1 MKGFKYII
9 SLLLFCMIAVCVGE
23 FYQVH
28 ISSEASFTN
37 FFILAPISAED
48 RQSCYRDLLQTADE
62 NNVCICFSDMENDAN
77 FAKTDITIYAS
88 DMRISEYMNE
98 VYGIREGTSKSI
110 FLSQGRVQFKNLRQ
124 EENFQTLSAFI
135 GRTMNFGIIGTPE
148 DTQSFLRAVEN
159 RYRLERSAAG
169 NPDWNFYTSLTFY
182 VQLVLWLIA
191 YAILFTVSLYDVKL
205 MQKEWAVRCSLG
217 ERKGVLFLKKSVFD
231 SLFFIV
237 SFFAVFLI
245 ASRFT
250 ESLFFF
256 PLSVLFFIGFLLI
269 NTLSVALI
277 FTVDIKKAFGG
288 NVASKSVLSASY
300 MLKILTSI
308 LLVIILGV
316 GIGQFSKLLTLK
328 QQDKVLQNYKDY
340 FFIDGMSYEDTIDM
354 RDTRT
359 AMLYKLQKEYFS
371 QSALQSTYIG
381 DCQLHDGKVHQ
392 GVVCSKN
399 AEAYLREIIPEL
411 QEKPLGE
418 KMYVLTPQY
427 AGCENDYPNLR
438 EWAQPNLNG
447 DKGYV
452 FCHDYDVEFIPYTQ
466 DVSMVVFDSNEA
478 SRTLTLKNPVIFFSG
493 LEESNLHIADIIG
506 TAERKAEGIGV
517 SAHWTGGLAPT
528 PYAGNL
534 MLRISSEDL
543 SAFAAENHFNYTLLN
558 VYENYQQSVKRAEK
572 ICLMT
577 GLLAIVFFVMEA
589 ILIQTVVRL
598 EYSIRAKEL
607 AVKKILGYSI
617 LEKNKKIL
625 LTTLLVIAVGFLG
638 AVAACIALHITV
650 AIVFLLL
657 GGLLLSLLEV
667 CVVVHN
673 IVRTEKTE
681 VVKIL
686 KGDSL

>member
-1 MKGFKYII
+1 MKCFKYII

-28 ISSEASFTN
+28 ISSEAYFTN
-37 FFILAPISAED
+37 FFTLAPISAED
-48 RQSCYRDLLQTADE
+48 RQSCYRDLLQTAEE

-77 FAKTDITIYAS
+77 FAKTDITLYTS

-110 FLSQGRVQFKNLRQ
+110 FLSQGHVQFKDLRQ
-124 EENFQTLSAFI
+124 EENFQALSAFI
-135 GRTMNFGIIGTPE
+135 GRTMYFGMIGAPE
-148 DTQSFLRAVEN
+148 DTQSFLREVES
-159 RYRLERSAAG
+159 RYRLERCAAG

-182 VQLVLWLIA
+182 IQLALWLIA
-191 YAILFTVSLYDVKL
+191 YAILLVISLYDMKL
-205 MQKEWAVRCSLG
+205 MQKECAVRYSLG
-217 ERKGVLFLKKSVFD
+217 ERKGVLFAKKAVFD
-231 SLFFIV
+231 VLFFTAG
-237 SFFAVFLI
+237 FFAVFSA
-245 ASRFT
+245 ASKFT

-256 PLSVLFFIGFLLI
+256 KLSILFFVGFLLL
-269 NTLSVALI
+269 NTFSTALI

-316 GIGQFSKLLTLK
+316 GIGQFSKLLALK
-328 QQDKVLQNYKDY
+328 QQDAVLQNYKDY
-340 FFIDGMSYEDTIDM
+340 YFIDGMSVEETVDM
-354 RDTRT
+354 RDART

-371 QSALQSTYIG
+371 QSALQSTYIE
-381 DCQLHDGKVHQ
+381 DCHLHDGKVHQ
-392 GVVCSKN
+392 GVVCGKN
-399 AEAYLREIIPEL
+399 SEAYLREIIPEL

-418 KMYVLTPQY
+418 KMYVLTPRY
-427 AGCENDYPNLR
+427 AGCESDYSNLR
-438 EWAQPNLNG
+438 ELAQPNLNG
-447 DKGYV
+447 DNGNV
-452 FCHDYDVEFIPYTQ
+452 FCHDYDVEILPYTQ
-466 DVSMVVFDSNEA
+466 DVYMVAFDTNES

-493 LEESNLHIADIIG
+493 LDESNLHIADIIG
-506 TAERKAEGIGV
+506 TVERKSEGIGV
-517 SAHWTGGLAPT
+517 SEHWTGGIAPA
-528 PYAGNL
+528 PYTNNL
-534 MLRISSEDL
+534 MLRIPSEAL
-543 SAFAAENHFNYTLLN
+543 SAFAAENHFNYTQLN

-589 ILIQTVVRL
+589 VLIQTVVRL

-625 LTTLLVIAVGFLG
+625 LTTLSVIAVGFLG

>member
-1 MKGFKYII
+1 M
-9 SLLLFCMIAVCVGE
+9 
-23 FYQVH
+23 
-28 ISSEASFTN
+28 
-37 FFILAPISAED
+37 
-48 RQSCYRDLLQTADE
+48 
-62 NNVCICFSDMENDAN
+62 
-77 FAKTDITIYAS
+77 
-88 DMRISEYMNE
+88 
-98 VYGIREGTSKSI
+98 
-110 FLSQGRVQFKNLRQ
+110 
-124 EENFQTLSAFI
+124 
-135 GRTMNFGIIGTPE
+135 
-148 DTQSFLRAVEN
+148 
-159 RYRLERSAAG
+159 
-169 NPDWNFYTSLTFY
+169 
-182 VQLVLWLIA
+182 
-191 YAILFTVSLYDVKL
+191 
-205 MQKEWAVRCSLG
+205 
-217 ERKGVLFLKKSVFD
+217 
-231 SLFFIV
+231 
-237 SFFAVFLI
+237 
-245 ASRFT
+245 
-250 ESLFFF
+250 
-256 PLSVLFFIGFLLI
+256 
-269 NTLSVALI
+269 
-277 FTVDIKKAFGG
+277 
-288 NVASKSVLSASY
+288 
-300 MLKILTSI
+300 
-308 LLVIILGV
+308 
-316 GIGQFSKLLTLK
+316 
-328 QQDKVLQNYKDY
+328 QNYKDY
-340 FFIDGMSYEDTIDM
+340 FFIDGMSYEDTVDM
-354 RDTRT
+354 RDMRA
-359 AMLYKLQKEYFS
+359 AMLYKLQKAYFS
-371 QSALQSTYIG
+371 QSALQSSYID

-452 FCHDYDVEFIPYTQ
+452 FCHDYDVEFVPYTQ

-478 SRTLTLKNPVIFFSG
+478 SRTLTVKNPVIFFSG
-493 LEESNLHIADIIG
+493 LEESDLHIADIIG
-506 TAERKAEGIGV
+506 TAERKSEGIGV
-517 SAHWTGGLAPT
+517 SERWTGGLAPT
-528 PYAGNL
+528 PYTGNL
-534 MLRISSEDL
+534 MLRIPSEDL

-589 ILIQTVVRL
+589 VLIQTVVRL

-650 AIVFLLL
+650 AIGFLLL